1 MVVVLVE
8 VDVEV
13 EVEVEVWDE
22 VVVEMDEEVD
32 VVDDVEVVDCDAPA
46 VTVLVEVVVVPV
58 VDGDMIVVDGFPV
71 KVVQAAEIVF
81 TTA

>member
-1 MVVVLVE
+1 MVVLLVE
-8 VDVEV
+8 VDVDVEV
-13 EVEVEVWDE
+13 EVEVRDE
-22 VVVEMDEEVD
+22 VVVEIDEEVD
-32 VVDDVEVVDCDAPA
+32 VVDEVKVVNCDAAA